1 MSQRNLQRLYK
12 DVINGYSKIRFNDQD
27 LYVKHVATM
36 DMGTVEAFE
45 KERFQEAKSKGLFT
59 KEEKIKFL
67 IEDGVW
73 SEDSETRVK
82 ELADEVSGLKITIKK
97 LFLAS
102 QQKKIRNEIKK
113 RERELNDLETERKDL
128 LGITCESYSDQKA
141 NQEFLRISLYEDKE
155 LKKLKFDDKGYFD
168 LTNQD
173 LLIITNSYNFT
184 VSDFTSDAMKCI
196 AASPFF
202 LNTVLLCKSNPM
214 IFFGKPVVD
223 LSNYQVD
230 LFTHGLRYKNVL
242 EDGKTP
248 PETSYKDIQQVVD
261 WYEMTLDKTGKTS
274 KTINKDG
281 TKKEADGQT
290 IFGAN
295 QEELETYTS
304 TDGDDRKTTSLL
316 AQTKK
321 HGKTEDG
328 KTRIG
333 FKEFLDMHGH

>member
-1 MSQRNLQRLYK
+1 
-12 DVINGYSKIRFNDQD
+12 
-27 LYVKHVATM
+27 M

-184 VSDFTSDAMKCI
+184 VSDFT
-196 AASPFF
+196 
-202 LNTVLLCKSNPM
+202 
-214 IFFGKPVVD
+214 
-223 LSNYQVD
+223 
-230 LFTHGLRYKNVL
+230 
-242 EDGKTP
+242 
-248 PETSYKDIQQVVD
+248 
-261 WYEMTLDKTGKTS
+261 
-274 KTINKDG
+274 
-281 TKKEADGQT
+281 
-290 IFGAN
+290 
-295 QEELETYTS
+295 
-304 TDGDDRKTTSLL
+304 
-316 AQTKK
+316 
-321 HGKTEDG
+321 
-328 KTRIG
+328 
-333 FKEFLDMHGH
+333 